1 MQEKNVTRVACS
13 RLDGRTEAQNDPVL
27 PAEMSEVLRRLDEIQ
42 ASLAVLVAQRAVKA
56 WYTTAEVAQILGK
69 SDYTVREYCRKGQV
83 RAEKSANGR
92 GWLISHDELTRL
104 RNHGPVPEQQ
114 TDRVVNR

>member
-1 MQEKNVTRVACS
+1 MGE
-13 RLDGRTEAQNDPVL
+13 L
-27 PAEMSEVLRRLDEIQ
+27 LRRLDEIP
-42 ASLAVLVAQRAVKA
+42 ASLAILVAQRTVKA

-92 GWLISHDELTRL
+92 WWLISHDELTRL
-104 RNHGPVPEQQ
+104 CNHGPVPEQ
-114 TDRVVNR
+114 

>member
-1 MQEKNVTRVACS
+1 M
-13 RLDGRTEAQNDPVL
+13 
-27 PAEMSEVLRRLDEIQ
+27 LRRLDEVVRQQGEIVRRQDEIQ
-42 ASLAVLVAQRAVKA
+42 SSLAVLVAQRTVKA

-92 GWLISHDELTRL
+92 GWLIGHDELTRL
-104 RNHGPVPEQQ
+104 RDHGPVPEQQ
-114 TDRVVNR
+114 ADRVVDR